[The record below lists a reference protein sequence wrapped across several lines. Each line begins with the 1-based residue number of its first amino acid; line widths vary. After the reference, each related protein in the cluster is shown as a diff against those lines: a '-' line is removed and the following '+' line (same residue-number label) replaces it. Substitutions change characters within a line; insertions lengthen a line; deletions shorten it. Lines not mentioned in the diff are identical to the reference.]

1 MPDCCEAPWSF
12 DSDTGQC
19 ILNMMA
25 QGVRNQDMP
34 LLCTALGFELDGHK
48 CIRYVRLSY
57 KYETP
62 IDKEMNSITME

>member
-1 MPDCCEAPWSF
+1 
-12 DSDTGQC
+12 
-19 ILNMMA
+19 MMA

-34 LLCTALGFELDGHK
+34 LLCTALGFELNGQK

-62 IDKEMNSITME
+62 IDKEYNFI